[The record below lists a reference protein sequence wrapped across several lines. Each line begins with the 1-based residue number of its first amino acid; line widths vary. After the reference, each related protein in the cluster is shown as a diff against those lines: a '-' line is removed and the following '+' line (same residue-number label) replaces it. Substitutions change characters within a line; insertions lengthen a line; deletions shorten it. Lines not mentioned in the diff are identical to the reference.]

1 MVSLEVPFVVLAG
14 VSFEVSLPF
23 VLVVDSVGLGC
34 FFVVVA
40 ALSAFFLTTK
50 LKTEKGREGRGVR
63 GKENR
68 RDEGCSGEVK
78 QVREMRYHTF
88 VSALVLSYVSV

>member
-50 LKTEKGREGRGVR
+50 LKTEKGREGRG
-63 GKENR
+63 KENR
-68 RDEGCSGEVK
+68 RDEGWSGEVK